1 MTQRTPSQLIEPE
14 LMRAAL
20 EILGQEGPEGFTV
33 RAIARR
39 ANVAPMAIYN
49 HFDGKF
55 GLLDAV
61 WTEGFVQLRRALET
75 TVFNPSDP
83 LVNVANAYRDFA
95 LTHRSHYNVMFVQ
108 RFVGFTPSPHAAEVA
123 HQSFQAMVD
132 IVTSAQGVGVLG
144 ELDAVDAAQMLW
156 SAVHGFV
163 SLEMLDINFAP
174 DRDQAYA
181 LYVRGIERGLSSLD
195 R

>member
-1 MTQRTPSQLIEPE
+1 MTQRTPTQLVEPE
-14 LMRAAL
+14 LMAAAL
-20 EILGQEGPEGFTV
+20 EILGEEGPEGFTV

-61 WTEGFVQLRRALET
+61 WTEGFVLLRRALEAT
-75 TVFNPSDP
+75 AFNANEP
-83 LVNVANAYRDFA
+83 LVHVAHAYRDFA

-108 RFVGFTPSPHAAEVA
+108 RFVGFTPSAHAAQVA
-123 HQSFQAMVD
+123 HQSFQVMVD
-132 IVTSAQGVGVLG
+132 RVRSAQGVGVLTG
-144 ELDAVDAAQMLW
+144 FDPVDAAQMLW

-163 SLEMLDINFAP
+163 SLEMLNINFAP
-174 DRDQAYA
+174 DRDQAYTH
-181 LYVRGIERGLSSLD
+181 YVRGMERGLSSLD
-195 R
+195 E